1 MVLVFDESG
10 ACIRVPALFF
20 FEIYGRTVGEPSGF
34 LAGGTASEASV
45 AVGVRPRAVFFC
57 ESFGG
62 RPRKLVGRFEGGDGT
77 VGQ

>member
-1 MVLVFDESG
+1 MTPLL
-10 ACIRVPALFF
+10 P
-20 FEIYGRTVGEPSGF
+20 RTGLLCFWSMGF

>member
-10 ACIRVPALFF
+10 ACIRGLALFF
-20 FEIYGRTVGEPSGF
+20 FEMYGRTAGEFTGF
-34 LAGGTASEASV
+34 LAGGTASKASV
-45 AVGVRPRAVFFC
+45 AVSVRPRAVFFC

-62 RPRKLVGRFEGGDGT
+62 RPRKFVGRFEGGDGT